1 MGQGRNGTRRSIHP
15 NDCNRGEEIDQI
27 TIILDEI
34 SRGNLLTHSSR
45 LFLKVTKI
53 VKCDNWRRNFPT
65 QIYMCTYKP
74 LHSPTFD
81 QPSFLSAGVGMGE
94 KRIAIG
100 PDLSDNPTLVIHSG
114 ERGRYTDG
122 TTRLVEVGPE
132 IRYKLREEMAVT
144 SVVLGQSNGE
154 EIFASTARNL
164 ETIAMLVKNVEP
176 CYLPIS
182 PVSEQ
187 SSMSPGNWS
196 IFQGGDVVAS
206 NFGNG
211 QSNVDNNMDGSS
223 TVIIDVIRDRVI
235 ILGGG

>member
-1 MGQGRNGTRRSIHP
+1 
-15 NDCNRGEEIDQI
+15 
-27 TIILDEI
+27 
-34 SRGNLLTHSSR
+34 
-45 LFLKVTKI
+45 
-53 VKCDNWRRNFPT
+53 
-65 QIYMCTYKP
+65 
-74 LHSPTFD
+74 
-81 QPSFLSAGVGMGE
+81 MGE

-122 TTRLVEVGPE
+122 TTRLVEAGPE

-144 SVVLGQSNGE
+144 SVVLGPTSNRTGKK
-154 EIFASTARNL
+154 FLPLGSTAKFRNNL

-211 QSNVDNNMDGSS
+211 QSNVDDNMDGSS
-223 TVIIDVIRDRVI
+223 TVIIDVIRDCII